1 MQQQYIEN
9 IYAERS
15 NPEQN
20 LLNFRD
26 DLFFFIDQKER
37 LLQEALMKLE
47 DEKKRSLE
55 AAIVQREIF
64 EQEIAEAQNQI
75 ALVRERLALEEYGR
89 QLEQREFREA
99 AIRYEAILE
108 QRFREGIP
116 DEEIVR
122 STSQNIQSIL
132 NENPVQARQIV
143 RTMTEE
149 SRRQSR
155 YTGINDNLIRTLNLR
170 SLDGFI
176 RETIPLIRNLN
187 GTNAQR
193 IVRNFYVYLFKTR

>member
-1 MQQQYIEN
+1 M
-9 IYAERS
+9 
-15 NPEQN
+15 
-20 LLNFRD
+20 
-26 DLFFFIDQKER
+26 
-37 LLQEALMKLE
+37 
-47 DEKKRSLE
+47 
-55 AAIVQREIF
+55 
-64 EQEIAEAQNQI
+64 
-75 ALVRERLALEEYGR
+75 
-89 QLEQREFREA
+89 
-99 AIRYEAILE
+99 
-108 QRFREGIP
+108 
-116 DEEIVR
+116 
-122 STSQNIQSIL
+122 
-132 NENPVQARQIV
+132 QARQIV

>member
-64 EQEIAEAQNQI
+64 E
-75 ALVRERLALEEYGR
+75 
-89 QLEQREFREA
+89 
-99 AIRYEAILE
+99 
-108 QRFREGIP
+108 
-116 DEEIVR
+116 
-122 STSQNIQSIL
+122 
-132 NENPVQARQIV
+132 
-143 RTMTEE
+143 
-149 SRRQSR
+149 
-155 YTGINDNLIRTLNLR
+155 
-170 SLDGFI
+170 
-176 RETIPLIRNLN
+176 
-187 GTNAQR
+187 
-193 IVRNFYVYLFKTR
+193 